1 MRQLLRDVVSFDRFA
16 NASGFIFDCD
26 GCLLDSMVAW
36 RRVELGLIN
45 ASGVE
50 FTQEMLE
57 AMRAAS
63 MDEVA
68 RVFHEKYGV
77 MDSED
82 AIHADIN
89 ETMLDYYEHEATLK
103 PGVEAFVRALD
114 ERGVPC
120 CIVSASPKDYLE
132 AGMRTCGLL
141 DAFRAIVSTKE
152 TGISKQDPRIY
163 EHALELMDAQ
173 TSTAWGAD
181 DSLYALRV
189 MNECGIATIGTYDN
203 DVAGSFDALANT
215 ATIAI
220 HSFEELLA

>member
-1 MRQLLRDVVSFDRFA
+1 
-16 NASGFIFDCD
+16 
-26 GCLLDSMVAW
+26 
-36 RRVELGLIN
+36 
-45 ASGVE
+45 
-50 FTQEMLE
+50 
-57 AMRAAS
+57 
-63 MDEVA
+63 
-68 RVFHEKYGV
+68 
-77 MDSED
+77 
-82 AIHADIN
+82 
-89 ETMLDYYEHEATLK
+89 
-103 PGVEAFVRALD
+103 
-114 ERGVPC
+114 
-120 CIVSASPKDYLE
+120 
-132 AGMRTCGLL
+132 MRTCGLL

>member
-1 MRQLLRDVVSFDRFA
+1 
-16 NASGFIFDCD
+16 
-26 GCLLDSMVAW
+26 
-36 RRVELGLIN
+36 
-45 ASGVE
+45 
-50 FTQEMLE
+50 
-57 AMRAAS
+57 

-77 MDSED
+77 MDSKD
-82 AIHADIN
+82 AIHAYID